1 MREAG
6 AVIAHAPVRLIK
18 TETALSAEA
27 GGLRA
32 RAVLFRALSER
43 RIYTIEENKSR
54 AGLLCHIRN
63 SGGVIPSTDKLSGI

>member
-32 RAVLFRALSER
+32 GAVLFRALSER
-43 RIYTIEENKSR
+43 SIYTIEETR
-54 AGLLCHIRN
+54 AGPAYFCHTRN